1 MSNPVQIFVHERF
14 GKIRAVMIDGEPHF
28 VAADVC
34 KALELGDVYQAV
46 TRLNDDEWRFKND
59 TPDKTYNIRPIWG
72 TNPILVNEPGL
83 YHLIFTSRM
92 PNARDF
98 QHWVYHE
105 VLPSIRK
112 TGSYSL
118 FDKPAAEPVAD
129 KTAPAAIRPEAIY
142 LVYVLLLSD
151 GKVKIG
157 ITKRL
162 CERLGEIK
170 RETGLTIE
178 RVYFS
183 PFMPRRLA
191 FFVEWFCQENFSSRR
206 VKGEIF
212 SVDFERACAAVERF
226 VKLVSVKPIDSKLN
240 IATVNL
246 SAAEKFK

>member
-1 MSNPVQIFVHERF
+1 MSNKVQTFVHERF
-14 GKIRAVMIDGEPHF
+14 GKVRAVMIDGEPHF

-59 TPDKTYNIRPIWG
+59 TPAKTYNIRPIRG

-118 FDKPAAEPVAD
+118 FDKPATE
-129 KTAPAAIRPEAIY
+129 KTASAAIRSEAIY
-142 LVYVLLLSD
+142 LVYVLLLSN

-162 CERLGEIK
+162 CERISEVR
-170 RETGLTIE
+170 RETGLTISDM
-178 RVYFS
+178 YFTL
-183 PFMPRRLA
+183 FMLYKDARKVEKCCKEI
-191 FFVEWFCQENFSSRR
+191 FFTRR

-226 VKLVSVKPIDSKLN
+226 VELATAEPRVSKLN
-240 IATVNL
+240 IATVNFV
-246 SAAEKFK
+246 AAEKSE

>member
-14 GKIRAVMIDGEPHF
+14 GKIRVVMIDGEPYF
-28 VAADVC
+28 VGKDVAT
-34 KALELGDVYQAV
+34 ALGYKKPENAIAMHV
-46 TRLNDDEWRFKND
+46 DDE
-59 TPDKTYNIRPIWG
+59 DKTTTLIQG
-72 TNPILVNEPGL
+72 TGSNYKSKTVIINESGMYALILSSKLEK
-83 YHLIFTSRM
+83 
-92 PNARDF
+92 AREF
-98 QHWVYHE
+98 KHWVTFE

-118 FDKPAAEPVAD
+118 FAPAAEPVAD

-142 LVYVLLLSD
+142 LVYILLLSN

-170 RETGLTIE
+170 RETGLTIDDI
-178 RVYFS
+178 YFT
-183 PFMPRRLA
+183 PFMLYKDARKVEKCCKEI
-191 FFVEWFCQENFSSRR
+191 FFTRR

-226 VKLVSVKPIDSKLN
+226 VKLVSVKPIDTALN
-240 IATVNL
+240 IATVNFV
-246 SAAEKFK
+246 AAEKSK

>member
-1 MSNPVQIFVHERF
+1 MSNPVQTFVHERF
-14 GKIRAVMIDGEPHF
+14 GKIRVVMIDGEPHF

-34 KALELGDVYQAV
+34 RVLDIKNPTMAMKQ
-46 TRLNDDEWRFKND
+46 LNDNERAKFNLGL
-59 TPDKTYNIRPIWG
+59 PYGEVNV
-72 TNPILVNEPGL
+72 VNEPGL
-83 YHLIFTSRM
+83 YRFIFASRK
-92 PNARDF
+92 PEARDF
-98 QHWVYHE
+98 QDWVYHE

-118 FDKPAAEPVAD
+118 FDKPAAE

-142 LVYVLLLSD
+142 LVYVLLLSN

-170 RETGLTIE
+170 RETGLPIADI
-178 RVYFS
+178 YFT
-183 PFMPRRLA
+183 PFMLYKDARKVEKCCKEI
-191 FFVEWFCQENFSSRR
+191 FFTRR

-226 VKLVSVKPIDSKLN
+226 VELATAEPRVSKLN

-246 SAAEKFK
+246 SAAEKSE

>member
-1 MSNPVQIFVHERF
+1 MSNKVQTFVHERF
-14 GKIRAVMIDGEPHF
+14 GKVRAVMIDGEPHF

-59 TPDKTYNIRPIWG
+59 TPAKTYNIRPIRG

-118 FDKPAAEPVAD
+118 FDKPATEKKPRKSHAVIFGCAF
-129 KTAPAAIRPEAIY
+129 
-142 LVYVLLLSD
+142 VYVFLLSN
-151 GKVKIG
+151 GLVKIG
-157 ITKRL
+157 CSGNPRTRAAEI
-162 CERLGEIK
+162 ERK
-170 RETGLTIE
+170 TGLTIK
-178 RVYFS
+178 RVYLS
-183 PFMPRRLA
+183 LCMPRSFALL
-191 FFVEWFCQENFSSRR
+191 VEWRCQKNFSSKR
-206 VKGEIF
+206 VTGEIF
-212 SVDFERACAAVERF
+212 SVDFDTVCATVEDFATAEAVQ
-226 VKLVSVKPIDSKLN
+226 LVSKLN